1 MTVKVTGTAATPPL
15 ADRLDLAVTV
25 EDDRWREILGE
36 DAERLVTPFVLAAL
50 EAGEAPR
57 EAVEIG
63 IALADDERVRVLN
76 RDYRGKDRPTNVL
89 SFALTEGEEI
99 PVPEGGPVMLG
110 DLVLARETVL
120 REAAEQGKAPRDHA
134 AHLIVHGVLHLLGY
148 DHLTD
153 ADALLMERTEAAV
166 LARFGLADPYAEDG
180 PTEGARAA
188 PTAPSKRR

>member
-1 MTVKVTGTAATPPL
+1 MTAAF

-25 EDDRWREILGE
+25 EDDRWREMLGE
-36 DAERLVTPFVLAAL
+36 DAEGLVTPFVIAAL
-50 EAGEAPR
+50 EAGDAAE
-57 EAVEIG
+57 EEVEIG
-63 IALADDERVRVLN
+63 IAFADDERVRVLN
-76 RDYRGKDRPTNVL
+76 RDYRGKDKPTNVL
-89 SFALTEGEEI
+89 SFALTEGEET
-99 PVPEGGPVMLG
+99 PAPMGGPVMLG

-134 AHLIVHGVLHLLGY
+134 VHLIVHGVLHLLGY

-166 LARFGLADPYAEDG
+166 LARFGLADPYAEVG

-188 PTAPSKRR
+188 PTAPSQRR